1 MGYIAPVRM
10 LQYTE
15 YQKRDQ
21 EKTKDRDP
29 MPVHFVPKIRLR
41 AEFQLRTSATQIPFN
56 DKNVRGI
63 EREAFKKENFPH
75 ETGKGLYLNEYV

>member
-21 EKTKDRDP
+21 EKTKVRDP
-29 MPVHFVPKIRLR
+29 MPIHFMPEIRLR
-41 AEFQLRTSATQIPFN
+41 ANFQFHAPATPFPSH
-56 DKNVRGI
+56 DKTLRGI
-63 EREAFKKENFPH
+63 EWEAPKKENFPH
-75 ETGKGLYLNEYV
+75 ETGKGLFLNEYI

>member
-21 EKTKDRDP
+21 EKTKNRDP
-29 MPVHFVPKIRLR
+29 MPIHFMPEIRLR
-41 AEFQLRTSATQIPFN
+41 ANFQFRASGTQFPFN
-56 DKNVRGI
+56 DKKIRGI
-63 EREAFKKENFPH
+63 EWKAPKKENFPH
-75 ETGKGLYLNEYV
+75 ETGKGLFFNEYV